1 VNQPNRWSQFEDDE
15 VIKLHAA
22 ACVAVI
28 KIRSRNLTRLAYEM
42 QDEIL
47 RRNRLDDEIG
57 TFDDA
62 LRKMQ

>member
-1 VNQPNRWSQFEDDE
+1 
-15 VIKLHAA
+15 
-22 ACVAVI
+22 VAVI
-28 KIRSRNLTRLAYEM
+28 KIRSRNLTRLAYEMQDEILRRSRNLTRLASEM